1 MTEWRIVKDRLM
13 PDYSLIIPA
22 YNEEAFLPT
31 TLAAARE
38 AMAAV
43 LWSGELIV
51 VDNNSSDST
60 SAVALAHG
68 ADRVVFE
75 PLNQIARARNAGAAA
90 SSSPWLV
97 FVDADTRFPPELL
110 RIALDALASETV
122 AGGGARVSM
131 EEKVTP
137 MVARL
142 VTTWN
147 RISRWLNYAAG
158 SFFYCR
164 RDSFEAAGGFEE
176 KVYAGEEIWLARGIK
191 AWAKARGMSFL
202 IIEEPPVITS
212 GRKSDWFTTGDFVR
226 QLAILFLLPG
236 ATRSKRLCA
245 LWYRRP
251 DAKPE

>member
-1 MTEWRIVKDRLM
+1 M

-22 YNEEAFLPT
+22 YNEEAFLPA
-31 TLAAARE
+31 TLSFARE
-38 AMAAV
+38 AMATIS
-43 LWSGELIV
+43 WSGELIV
-51 VDNNSSDST
+51 VDNNSSDAT
-60 SAVALAHG
+60 TAVALAHG

-75 PLNQIARARNAGAAA
+75 PINQIARARNAGAA
-90 SSSPWLV
+90 SSSSAWLI
-97 FVDADTRFPPELL
+97 FVDADTRFSPDLL
-110 RIALDALASETV
+110 RIALDALASEAV

-142 VTTWN
+142 VSTWN

-164 RDSFEAAGGFEE
+164 RDAFEAAGGFEE

-191 AWAKARGMSFL
+191 AWAKVRGMSFR
-202 IIEEPPVITS
+202 IIDEPPVITS
-212 GRKSDWFTTGDFVR
+212 GRKSEWFTTGDFVR

-236 ATRSKRLCA
+236 ATRSRRLCA

-251 DAKPE
+251 DPGSQVKRP

>member
-1 MTEWRIVKDRLM
+1 M

-43 LWSGELIV
+43 PWSGELIV

-60 SAVALAHG
+60 TAVALAHG

-110 RIALDALASETV
+110 RIALDALASDTV

-142 VTTWN
+142 VSSWN

-158 SFFYCR
+158 SFFYSR
-164 RDSFEAAGGFEE
+164 RDAFEAAGGFEE

-191 AWAKARGMSFL
+191 AWAKARGMSFR

-251 DAKPE
+251 DARPE